1 MNGFRVTLLVLL
13 TLTIGL
19 MYYAIID
26 LIPAKQ
32 QEFEMYKAG
41 LKLDEYQ
48 QRNQE
53 HLARMEQLGP
63 DVESPEVLTARTAAE
78 EAQKQREQAIND
90 AEETSVLAAARRKQE
105 TENAK
110 TVADAKAAAADSA
123 SFPMGHVASYDA
135 EWNILMFTV
144 QTNKPLEPGKLIA
157 VRKKGTNYTVCEAIV
172 DSLDEQSGQISAT
185 LKPNPNPAKDENGQ
199 DIVPGEGDEIIESP
213 FATGN
218 DAIFSV
224 SPTGTDSGF
233 SPSPAASETVPLPAN
248 DGPAEI
254 DAQLVPLP

>member
-13 TLTIGL
+13 SLTIGL
-19 MYYAIID
+19 MYYAIIV

-32 QEFEMYKAG
+32 QEYEMYQAG

-53 HLARMEQLGP
+53 HMARMEQLGP

-78 EAQKQREQAIND
+78 EAQRQREQSLNE

-105 TENAK
+105 EEQAKQNAK
-110 TVADAKAAAADSA
+110 AESAAD
-123 SFPMGHVASYDA
+123 FPMGHVASYDA

-144 QTNKPLEPGKLIA
+144 QTNRPMEPGKLIA

-185 LKPNPNPAKDENGQ
+185 LKPNPNPAKDANGQ
-199 DIVPGEGDEIIESP
+199 DIVPCEGDEIIESP

-218 DAIFSV
+218 DGIYAV
-224 SPTGTDSGF
+224 SPTGSDNGF
-233 SPSPAASETVPLPAN
+233 TPTPAAAENVPLPTDN
-248 DGPAEI
+248 NPAEI
-254 DAQLVPLP
+254 DAQLVPIP